1 MKVSTFVLVVAVV
14 LLTFVGVALAGEMS
28 GTVTAV
34 NAEKNTITLKSQT
47 MDVSYDCEDGTLLKG
62 VKVGDEVTVE
72 YKGQAGKKMATK
84 INPMKKNSANN
95 QANDKTG
102 VSS

>member
-14 LLTFVGVALAGEMS
+14 LLAFVGVALAGEMS

-47 MDVSYDCEDGTLLKG
+47 MDVSYDCEDGSLLKG
-62 VKVGDEVTVE
+62 VKVGDQVTVE
-72 YKGQAGKKMATK
+72 YKEQAGKKMATK
-84 INPMKKNSANN
+84 INPMKKKKA
-95 QANDKTG
+95 AVG
-102 VSS
+102 C